1 MTKEAVVRIGDI
13 VDLYDEGDLVCAV
26 VAAEEKGRLR
36 VVTESGKHL
45 SVTASRVAHRVGSVP
60 PASDPAQTALRHAH
74 TASSLIS
81 QVDLPALWDVLAGE
95 ARRYALGEMASL
107 ALGEDAAAA
116 RSAIL
121 RVLHADRT
129 YFTRKLDQFEPRSRE
144 LVEETLKRE
153 AIERARAVRRAV
165 FLKLA
170 REALKGAAPPMAG
183 SVDTGATSPGQEH
196 ADLVA
201 DLVELALMG
210 DEAGSRKEAVDLLD
224 DAGAPDGPSAER
236 AFHLL
241 RALGFFHEDENLFIH
256 RFRLRTVFPPEVERH
271 ARLACATD
279 DPPKLSTT
287 EEAARRDLRG
297 LTAFTIDDEET
308 TEMDDA
314 ISIDPLPRGKGAI
327 SLGIHIA
334 DPGRYV
340 RAGDP
345 VDSEAVARAATFY
358 FPETKIPM
366 LPAVIAEQAASLV
379 PGEDRPALSFVVRL
393 SPIGEVIESEIVSS
407 VIRSRARLTYEEAD
421 ALLAV
426 GGPATED
433 RFAAGERSELT
444 GKLERL
450 RSVCEALEAER
461 AAAGAVI
468 IRAAEVSIKVE
479 PGGAIRIRRIDERG
493 PSRRMVA
500 EAMIL
505 ANRLAADFCVKRGIP
520 AIFRKQGAPQDPPA
534 RSGGSAGQS
543 AASADAS
550 LLTLEAGGYDPVAIR
565 ALRRRMR
572 RGEVSLQPG
581 PHHGLGLQAY
591 TQATSPIRRYQDLV
605 VHRQIKAALL
615 GEPLPYDTEALA
627 RIAASTEEAEK
638 AAREAERGTAEYW
651 ILKHYQTLAGSEV
664 QGVVV
669 AAEARR
675 TEVEL
680 TDSLYNVTIAPRPGH
695 RPGMLLRLMVEA
707 ARPRARRLTLREIE
721 G

>member
-13 VDLYDEGDLVCAV
+13 IDLYDEGDLICAV
-26 VAAEEKGRLR
+26 VAAEEKGRLK
-36 VVTESGKHL
+36 VVTEAGKHL
-45 SVTASRVAHRVGSVP
+45 SVTVSRVAHRVGSVTQ
-60 PASDPAQTALRHAH
+60 ASDPAQAALRHAH
-74 TASSLIS
+74 TASSLIG

-95 ARRYALGEMASL
+95 ARRYALGEIAAL
-107 ALGEDAAAA
+107 ALGEDAPVA

-121 RVLHADRT
+121 RVLHADHI

-153 AIERARAVRRAV
+153 AIERTRAARRAV
-165 FLKLA
+165 FLELA
-170 REALKGAAPPMAG
+170 REALKGAVPPLAG
-183 SVDTGATSPGQEH
+183 SLGARAAQAATLGQEH
-196 ADLVA
+196 ADHVA
-201 DLVELALMG
+201 DLVELALVG
-210 DEAGSRKEAVDLLD
+210 DEAGSRKEAVGLLD

-241 RALGFFHEDENLFIH
+241 HALGFFHEDENLFIH
-256 RFRLRTVFPPEVERH
+256 RFRLRTVFPPEVEQH
-271 ARLACATD
+271 ARLSCAAE
-279 DPPKLSTT
+279 

-297 LTAFTIDDEET
+297 LTTFTIDDEET

-314 ISIDPLPRGKGAI
+314 ISIEPLPRGEGAI

-334 DPGRYV
+334 DPGRFV

-379 PGEDRPALSFVVRL
+379 PGEDRPSLSFLVRL

-407 VIRSRARLTYEEAD
+407 VIRSAARLTYEEAD
-421 ALLAV
+421 ALLS
-426 GGPATED
+426 GDGPAAVD
-433 RFAAGERSELT
+433 RLSADERSDLSA
-444 GKLERL
+444 KLERL
-450 RSVCEALEAER
+450 RSVCGTLEAER

-534 RSGGSAGQS
+534 RSGGATGPS
-543 AASADAS
+543 AASADAP
-550 LLTLEAGGYDPVAIR
+550 LLTIDAGGYDPVAIR
-565 ALRRRMR
+565 ALRKRMR

-615 GEPLPYDTEALA
+615 GEPLPYDIEALA

-664 QGVVV
+664 VGVVV

-680 TDSLYNVTIAPRPGH
+680 TDSLYNVIVAPRPGH